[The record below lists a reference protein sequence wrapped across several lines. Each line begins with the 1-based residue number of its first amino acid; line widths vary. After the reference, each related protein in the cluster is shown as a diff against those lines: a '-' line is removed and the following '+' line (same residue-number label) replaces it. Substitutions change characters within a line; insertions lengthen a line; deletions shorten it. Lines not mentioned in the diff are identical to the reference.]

1 MFLPIYGPARRS
13 HHQRREN
20 YHTHKRERERER
32 VVKTEGSQ
40 KERFWCNKSCKMLSH
55 LARLE
60 GKVAI
65 ITGGA
70 SGLGKAAAQA
80 FIREGAKVIIADV
93 NSEAGLEAAE
103 ELGPEAQF
111 FKCDVSDEQDVS
123 KAVDHAVASHGWLDV
138 MYNNAGITGLI
149 TESDVSRLDLTEFD
163 KVMSVNV
170 RGTLAGI
177 KHAARVMKQNGS
189 GSILC
194 TASIS
199 GLMGGLGTYPYSI
212 SKSTIIGIVKTA
224 ANELAQHGIRVNCIS
239 PFVIPTPL
247 VMDQFSQIYQ
257 GAGPEAVSGILNS
270 LGVLRGAKCE
280 TTDVAQ
286 AAVYLASDDAKYV
299 SGQNLVIDGGFT
311 SFKHLNMPMPSSM
324 S

>member
-1 MFLPIYGPARRS
+1 
-13 HHQRREN
+13 
-20 YHTHKRERERER
+20 
-32 VVKTEGSQ
+32 
-40 KERFWCNKSCKMLSH
+40 MLRQ

-70 SGLGKAAAQA
+70 SGLGKAAAQE
-80 FIREGAKVIIADV
+80 FIREGATVIIADI
-93 NSEAGLEAAE
+93 NSVAGLEAAQ
-103 ELGPEAQF
+103 ELGPKAQF

-123 KAVDHAVASHGWLDV
+123 NTVDHTVACHGRLDV
-138 MYNNAGITGLI
+138 MYNNAGIPGPL
-149 TESDVSRLDLTEFD
+149 TESDISRLDLTEFD

-177 KHAARVMKQNGS
+177 KHAARVMRQNGS

-212 SKSTIIGIVKTA
+212 SKSTIIGIVKA
-224 ANELAQHGIRVNCIS
+224 AASELAQHGIRVNCIS

-247 VMDQFSQIYQ
+247 VTEQFSQIYY
-257 GAGPEAVSGILNS
+257 GAGAEAVSGIINS
-270 LGVLRGAKCE
+270 LGVLKGAKCE
-280 TTDVAQ
+280 TADVAQ
-286 AAVYLASDDAKYV
+286 AAVFLASDDAKYV
-299 SGQNLVIDGGFT
+299 SGQNLVIDGGFS